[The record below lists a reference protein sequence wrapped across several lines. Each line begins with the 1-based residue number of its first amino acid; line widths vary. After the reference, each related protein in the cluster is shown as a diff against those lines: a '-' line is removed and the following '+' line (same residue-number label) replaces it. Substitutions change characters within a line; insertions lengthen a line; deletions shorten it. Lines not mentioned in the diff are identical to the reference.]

1 MIYNV
6 KVQDNN
12 MSEQKDY
19 SKKIFTIPNIIS
31 MFRLLLI
38 PVFIWS
44 YLIIENDLLTV
55 ILLAVFGISDI
66 VDGFIARRFNM
77 ISDVG
82 KVLDPVADK
91 FTQFAIITCLIFR
104 FNYMIIPFIFL
115 LIKEVADVITGI
127 AVIKT
132 TKIVSGA
139 EWHGKLATVFIYIMM
154 AAHIVWPLFTGGS
167 QIIPVVSVILVALA
181 TVMTVLSFVL
191 YTVRNIGMIKSRK
204 KENGGSEKDS

>member
-1 MIYNV
+1 
-6 KVQDNN
+6 
-12 MSEQKDY
+12 MSENKDN

-38 PVFIWS
+38 PIFIWS
-44 YLIIENDLLTV
+44 YMIIENYLLTI
-55 ILLAVFGISDI
+55 ILLAVSGISDI

-77 ISDVG
+77 VSDVG

-91 FTQFAIITCLIFR
+91 FTQFAIIICLIFR

-115 LIKEVADVITGI
+115 LIKEVSDVITGI

-132 TKIVSGA
+132 TKTVNGA

-154 AAHIVWPLFTGGS
+154 AAHIIWPLFTGGS
-167 QIIPVVSVILVALA
+167 QIIPAVSAILVTAA
-181 TVMTVLSFVL
+181 SVMTVVSFVL
-191 YTVRNIGMIKSRK
+191 YTIRNINLIKSRK
-204 KENGGSEKDS
+204 KEYEGRENNKV

>member
-1 MIYNV
+1 
-6 KVQDNN
+6 
-12 MSEQKDY
+12 MSEKKDY

-44 YLIIENDLLTV
+44 YLILENVILTV
-55 ILLAVFGISDI
+55 ILLAVSGISDI

-77 ISDVG
+77 VSDVG

-104 FNYMIIPFIFL
+104 FNYMIIPFVFL
-115 LIKEVADVITGI
+115 LIKEVSDVITGI

-132 TKIVSGA
+132 TKVVNGA
-139 EWHGKLATVFIYIMM
+139 EGHGKLATVFIYIMM
-154 AAHIVWPLFTGGS
+154 AAHIIWPLFTGGS
-167 QIIPVVSVILVALA
+167 EILPVVSVILVAAA
-181 TVMTVLSFVL
+181 TLMTVLSFIL
-191 YTVRNIGMIKSRK
+191 YTVRNIRLIKERK
-204 KENGGSEKDS
+204 KESDEENKA

>member
-1 MIYNV
+1 
-6 KVQDNN
+6 
-12 MSEQKDY
+12 MSDKKDY

-44 YLIIENDLLTV
+44 YLILENVLLAV
-55 ILLAVFGISDI
+55 ILLAVSGISDI
-66 VDGFIARRFNM
+66 ADGIIARRFNM
-77 ISDVG
+77 VSDVG

-104 FNYMIIPFIFL
+104 FNYMIIPFVFL
-115 LIKEVADVITGI
+115 LIKEVSDVITGI

-132 TKIVSGA
+132 TKVVNGA

-154 AAHIVWPLFTGGS
+154 AAHIIWPLFTGGS
-167 QIIPVVSVILVALA
+167 EILPVVSVILVAAA
-181 TVMTVLSFVL
+181 TLMTVLSFIL
-191 YTVRNIGMIKSRK
+191 YTVRNIRLIKERK
-204 KENGGSEKDS
+204 KESDEENKA